1 MFDLWRQV
9 MLIGQ
14 PNRIGKLLYP
24 LIVAVALATLSACTS
39 SGSSDSMANAGAVVM
54 PGPTGALEQSTI
66 TVEAVPTADEAGLY
80 IASDLKYFAQE
91 GLTVHIAPTGG
102 GELAIPDLTSGK
114 ANLVAGNYVSFV
126 QAQINRKAD
135 LRIIANGSLMQPGN
149 QAVYVMPSSKIKTVA
164 DLASNPGGHKAKI
177 GVNTVNNIGQLLI
190 GSLLQDQGYAL
201 SDVSLVPPVGK
212 GNPFALLLSELS
224 SGAIDAAWL
233 PEPFATIA
241 QQNFGAVKVADFDQG
256 SMQNFPIG
264 AYIGT
269 TKWVTSHPNTIAA
282 FLRALQRGQQTADTN
297 RGQVE
302 TSLIKNT
309 MLPNGMNQAQ
319 ASQIAALMT
328 LNSYPLIMDVA
339 TMQRISDSMFQ
350 FNLEPGLKTPYKITS
365 MIQWEP
371 GTIGMSPPG

>member
-1 MFDLWRQV
+1 

-14 PNRIGKLLYP
+14 PNRIGKLIYP
-24 LIVAVALATLSACTS
+24 LVVAVALATLSACTS
-39 SGSSDSMANAGAVVM
+39 SGSSDSMGAAGTVAM

-80 IASDLKYFAQE
+80 IASDLGYFAQG
-91 GLTVHIAPTGG
+91 GLTVKIAPTGG

-114 ANLVAGNYVSFV
+114 ADIVAGNYVSFV
-126 QAQINRKAD
+126 QAQISRKAD

-149 QAVYVMPSSKIKTVA
+149 QAVYVMPGSKIKTVA
-164 DLASNPGGHKAKI
+164 ALASHPGGHKAKI
-177 GVNTVNNIGQLLI
+177 GVNTLNNIGQLLI
-190 GSLLQDQGYAL
+190 GSLLQDQGYSL
-201 SDVSLVPPVGK
+201 SDVSLVPPTGK

-264 AYIGT
+264 TYIGT

-302 TSLIKNT
+302 SSLIKNT
-309 MLPNGMNQAQ
+309 LLPNGMNKAQ

-328 LNSYPLIMDVA
+328 LNSYPLIMDVP
-339 TMQRISDSMFQ
+339 TLQRVSDSMFA
-350 FNLEPGLKTPYKITS
+350 FNLESGLPKPYSMTS